1 MRTNSLVYNWCM
13 VKLNLSD
20 FWKTDKVTV
29 FDPLN
34 EMRTGIDDRNILQ
47 YLYDEGF
54 IQDRRTECV
63 ILSG

>member
-1 MRTNSLVYNWCM
+1 MKASSLVYNGFM
-13 VKLNLSD
+13 VKVNLSD
-20 FWKTDKVTV
+20 YWKTDKITV
-29 FDPLN
+29 YDPLN
-34 EMRTGIDDRNILQ
+34 EMRAGIDDRNILQ

>member
-1 MRTNSLVYNWCM
+1 M